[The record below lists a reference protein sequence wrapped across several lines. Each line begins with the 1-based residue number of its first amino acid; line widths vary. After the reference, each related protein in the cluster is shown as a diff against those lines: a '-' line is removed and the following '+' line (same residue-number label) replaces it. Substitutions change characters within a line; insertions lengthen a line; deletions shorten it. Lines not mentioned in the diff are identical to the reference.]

1 MQNQIQPQTNA
12 ELIAMYIANKQ
23 QCERDIQE
31 ANTQL
36 AISNNQLETLLRQ
49 AENQFGTKDL
59 NQLNQILIDLTNQK
73 VIFEEELSKLNGGN

>member
-36 AISNNQLETLLRQ
+36 AISNNQLETLRQQ
-49 AENQFGTKDL
+49 AETQFVTKDL

-73 VIFEEELSKLNGGN
+73 AIFEEELSKLNGGN